1 MIHGYNFIGFERKA
15 AGEKKL
21 HSFST
26 VLKNNLHGEFSVAT
40 GKEINEAISK
50 ATDAFEIYKRTS
62 FEERAEFLDS
72 IAEEIIQLADEL
84 IERAHL
90 ESGLPEARITGERGR
105 TVGQLK
111 LFASLL
117 REGSFVEA
125 IIDTALP
132 DRKPLP
138 RSDLRRM
145 MHPIGPVAVFAASNF
160 PLAFSTAGGDTA
172 SALAAGCPVIVKA
185 HSSHLG
191 TNELVATAVISAAKK
206 CNIPDGVF
214 SSLIGEGSQ
223 LGQQLVKHPQ
233 IKAVGFTG
241 SLRAGM
247 SLLKA
252 SVNER
257 EEPIPV
263 YAEMSSINPVLVLP
277 NKINQDIDS
286 VVAQLTASI
295 TLGVGQFCT
304 NPGLL
309 FVIKDDNT
317 ELFVQ
322 KLAGS
327 LQQVQPTTML
337 NQTICSAYYKERQL
351 LLEQEGV
358 TASWVGD
365 DTNTDYK
372 GSALLAHTTAKT
384 FSKNKDL
391 QNEVF
396 GPASLV
402 VICEDEKELQSALK
416 SLHGQ
421 LTGTAIG
428 TSTDFSQFRNCI
440 DILISRVGRVIYNAV
455 PTGVEVSH
463 AMMHGGPFPATTFAH
478 FTSVGTEAIK
488 RFLRPVCYQDCPQ
501 EFLPDALK
509 DENPLH
515 IMRKING
522 ELRREAVQ
530 NPELS
535 VNTVNVNAAIAT
547 MGPDKL
553 STKLWWDK

>member
-1 MIHGYNFIGFERKA
+1 MLSGHNFIGFEKKSS
-15 AGEKKL
+15 GEKKL
-21 HSFST
+21 YAFST
-26 VLKNNLHGEFSVAT
+26 VLKNNLPGEFSIAT
-40 GKEINEAISK
+40 EQEINEAITK
-50 ATDAFEIYKRTS
+50 ATAAFDIYKRTS
-62 FEERAEFLDS
+62 FEQRAEFLDTV
-72 IAEEIIQLADEL
+72 ADEIMQL
-84 IERAHL
+84 EELVERAHL

-125 IIDTALP
+125 IIDTAMP

-191 TNELVATAVISAAKK
+191 TNELVASAIINAAQK
-206 CNIPDGVF
+206 CNMPDGIF
-214 SSLIGEGSQ
+214 SSLIGEGAS

-241 SLRAGM
+241 SFRGGM
-247 SLLKA
+247 ALFKA
-252 SVNER
+252 AINER

-263 YAEMSSINPVLVLP
+263 YAEMSSINPVLILP
-277 NKINQDIDS
+277 GKIKQSPDA
-286 VVAQLTASI
+286 VASQLSASI

-309 FVIKDDNT
+309 FIVKDENT
-317 ELFVQ
+317 NAFIQ
-322 KLAGS
+322 KLAHA
-327 LQQVQPTTML
+327 LQQVTPSTML
-337 NQTICSAYYKERQL
+337 NQTICNAYYKERQHL
-351 LLEQEGV
+351 LSTQGVETVWTGEEGKE
-358 TASWVGD
+358 
-365 DTNTDYK
+365 DYK
-372 GSALLAHTTAKT
+372 ASPSLAKTTAKN
-384 FSKNKDL
+384 FSTNSLL
-391 QNEVF
+391 QSEVF
-396 GPASLV
+396 GPSSLIV
-402 VICEDEKELQSALK
+402 VCEDEKELQSALK

-421 LTGTAIG
+421 LTATIIGTADDLKQFHNCL
-428 TSTDFSQFRNCI
+428 DF
-440 DILISRVGRVIYNAV
+440 LTERVGRVIYNGV

-463 AMMHGGPFPATTFAH
+463 AMMHGGPFPATTYSH

-488 RFLRPVCYQDCPQ
+488 RFLRPVCYQDCTQ
-501 EFLPDALK
+501 ELLPDALK

-515 IMRKING
+515 IMRKLNG
-522 ELRREAVQ
+522 EFTTNVVQ
-530 NPELS
+530 QYE
-535 VNTVNVNAAIAT
+535 VAQ
-547 MGPDKL
+547 
-553 STKLWWDK
+553 

>member
-1 MIHGYNFIGFERKA
+1 MINGYNFIGFEKRSVS
-15 AGEKKL
+15 ERKL
-21 HSFST
+21 HAFST
-26 VLKNNLHGEFSVAT
+26 LLKNNLQGEFSIAT
-40 GKEINEAISK
+40 AQDINEAISK
-50 ATDAFEIYKRTS
+50 ATSAFEIYKKTS
-62 FEERAEFLDS
+62 FEQRAEFLDTV
-72 IAEEIIQLADEL
+72 AEEIMKIGDDL
-84 IERAHL
+84 IGRAHL
-90 ESGLPEARITGERGR
+90 ETGLPEARITGERGR

-191 TNELVATAVISAAKK
+191 TNELVATAIINAAKK
-206 CNIPDGVF
+206 CNMPDGIF
-214 SSLIGEGSQ
+214 SSLIGEGAK

-241 SLRAGM
+241 SFRGGM
-247 SLLKA
+247 ALLKA
-252 SVNER
+252 VINER

-277 NKINQDIDS
+277 AKIKQEVDA
-286 VVAQLTASI
+286 VASQLSASI

-304 NPGLL
+304 NPGLVYVL
-309 FVIKDDNT
+309 KDDNT
-317 ELFVQ
+317 ETFIQ
-322 KLAGS
+322 KLAQA
-327 LQQVQPTTML
+327 LQQVLPATML
-337 NQTICSAYYKERQL
+337 NQTICSAYYKEREQL
-351 LLEQEGV
+351 LSTQAVEAVWTGDEG
-358 TASWVGD
+358 TK
-365 DTNTDYK
+365 DYK
-372 GSALLAHTTAKT
+372 GSASLAQTAG
-384 FSKNKDL
+384 KNFIQNNSL

-396 GPASLV
+396 GPSSLV
-402 VICEDEKELQSALK
+402 VVCEDEKELQSALQ

-421 LTGTAIG
+421 LTGTIIG
-428 TSTDFSQFRNCI
+428 TPDDFKKFQNCI
-440 DILISRVGRVIYNAV
+440 EILVSKVGRVIYNGV

-463 AMMHGGPFPATTFAH
+463 AMMHGGPFPATTFSH

-488 RFLRPVCYQDCPQ
+488 RFLRPICYQDCPQ
-501 EFLPDALK
+501 QFLPEALK
-509 DENPLH
+509 DANPLH

-522 ELRREAVQ
+522 EFTRDEVGQLETI
-530 NPELS
+530 S
-535 VNTVNVNAAIAT
+535 
-547 MGPDKL
+547 
-553 STKLWWDK
+553 

>member
-1 MIHGYNFIGFERKA
+1 MLLGHNFIGFEKKSS
-15 AGEKKL
+15 GEKKL
-21 HSFST
+21 HAFST
-26 VLKNNLHGEFSVAT
+26 VLKNNLPGEFSVAT
-40 GKEINEAISK
+40 EQEINEAISK
-50 ATDAFEIYKRTS
+50 ATAAFEIYKRTS
-62 FEERAEFLDS
+62 FEQRADFLDTV
-72 IAEEIIQLADEL
+72 ADEIMKL
-84 IERAHL
+84 EELVERTHL

-125 IIDTALP
+125 IIDTAMP

-191 TNELVATAVISAAKK
+191 TNELVASAIISAAQK
-206 CNIPDGVF
+206 CNMPDGVF

-241 SLRAGM
+241 SFRGGM
-247 SLLKA
+247 ALFKA
-252 SVNER
+252 AINER

-263 YAEMSSINPVLVLP
+263 YAEMSSINPVLILP
-277 NKINQDIDS
+277 GKIKQSAD
-286 VVAQLTASI
+286 ALATQLSASI

-309 FVIKDDNT
+309 FIVKDENT
-317 ELFVQ
+317 DAFTQ
-322 KLAGS
+322 KLAQV
-327 LQQVQPTTML
+327 LQQVTPATML
-337 NQTICSAYYKERQL
+337 NQGICSAYYKERQHL
-351 LLEQEGV
+351 LSTQGVETVWTGEEGKE
-358 TASWVGD
+358 
-365 DTNTDYK
+365 DYK
-372 GSALLAHTTAKT
+372 GSVSLAKTTAKN
-384 FSKNKDL
+384 FSANGLL

-396 GPASLV
+396 GPASLIV
-402 VICEDEKELQSALK
+402 VCEDEKELRSALR

-421 LTGTAIG
+421 LTATVIGTA
-428 TSTDFSQFRNCI
+428 DDLKQFHNCI
-440 DILISRVGRVIYNAV
+440 DVLIDRVGRVIYNGV

-463 AMMHGGPFPATTFAH
+463 SMMHGGPFPATTFSH
-478 FTSVGTEAIK
+478 FTSVGTEAVK

-501 EFLPDALK
+501 ELLPDALK

-515 IMRKING
+515 IMRKLNG
-522 ELRREAVQ
+522 EFTTDVVPQYEVVQ
-530 NPELS
+530 
-535 VNTVNVNAAIAT
+535 
-547 MGPDKL
+547 
-553 STKLWWDK
+553 

>member
-1 MIHGYNFIGFERKA
+1 MLSGHNFIGFEKKSS
-15 AGEKKL
+15 GEKKL
-21 HSFST
+21 YAFST
-26 VLKNNLHGEFSVAT
+26 VLKNNLPGEFSIAT
-40 GKEINEAISK
+40 EQEINEAISN
-50 ATDAFEIYKRTS
+50 ATAAFEIYKRTS
-62 FEERAEFLDS
+62 FEQRAEFLDTV
-72 IAEEIIQLADEL
+72 AEKILQLEEL
-84 IERAHL
+84 VERTHL

-125 IIDTALP
+125 IIDTAMP

-191 TNELVATAVISAAKK
+191 TNELVASAIISAAQK
-206 CNIPDGVF
+206 CNMPNGIF
-214 SSLIGEGSQ
+214 SSLIGEGTS

-241 SLRAGM
+241 SFRGGM
-247 SLLKA
+247 ALFKA
-252 SVNER
+252 AINER

-263 YAEMSSINPVLVLP
+263 YAEMSSINPVLILP
-277 NKINQDIDS
+277 DKIKQSADA
-286 VVAQLTASI
+286 VASQLSASI

-309 FVIKDDNT
+309 FIVKDEST
-317 ELFVQ
+317 HAFIQ
-322 KLAGS
+322 KLAHA
-327 LQQVQPTTML
+327 LQQVTPAPML
-337 NQTICSAYYKERQL
+337 NQTICSAYYKERQHL
-351 LLEQEGV
+351 LSTQGVETVWTGEEGKE
-358 TASWVGD
+358 
-365 DTNTDYK
+365 DYK
-372 GSALLAHTTAKT
+372 ASASLAKTTAKN
-384 FSKNKDL
+384 FSANSLL

-396 GPASLV
+396 GPSSLIV
-402 VICEDEKELQSALK
+402 VCEDEKELQSVLI

-421 LTGTAIG
+421 LTATIIGTA
-428 TSTDFSQFRNCI
+428 DDLKQFHNCL
-440 DILISRVGRVIYNAV
+440 DLLTERVGRVIYNGV

-463 AMMHGGPFPATTFAH
+463 AMMHGGPFPATTYSH

-488 RFLRPVCYQDCPQ
+488 RFLRPVSYQDCPQ
-501 EFLPDALK
+501 ELLPDALK

-515 IMRKING
+515 IMRKLNG
-522 ELRREAVQ
+522 EFTRDAVPQ
-530 NPELS
+530 YEL
-535 VNTVNVNAAIAT
+535 V
-547 MGPDKL
+547 
-553 STKLWWDK
+553 

>member
-1 MIHGYNFIGFERKA
+1 MISGHNFIGFEKKA
-15 AGEKKL
+15 SGEKKL
-21 HSFST
+21 YAFST
-26 VLKNNLHGEFSVAT
+26 VTKENLQGEFSVAT
-40 GKEINEAISK
+40 EQEIQQAISK
-50 ATDAFEIYKRTS
+50 ASGAFEIYKQIS
-62 FEERAEFLDS
+62 SEERAEFLDT
-72 IAEEIIQLADEL
+72 IADEIMQLGDEL

-90 ESGLPEARITGERGR
+90 ESGLPQARIAGERGR

-117 REGSFVEA
+117 REGSYVEA
-125 IIDTALP
+125 IIDTSLP

-145 MHPIGPVAVFAASNF
+145 MLPIGPVAVFAASNF

-172 SALAAGCPVIVKA
+172 SALASGCPVVVKA

-191 TNELVATAVISAAKK
+191 TNELVASAIIKAAQK
-206 CNIPDGVF
+206 CNMPDGVF
-214 SSLIGEGSQ
+214 SSLVGEGAL

-241 SLRAGM
+241 SFRGGM
-247 SLLKA
+247 ALLKA
-252 SVNER
+252 AVNER
-257 EEPIPV
+257 TEPIPV

-277 NKINQDIDS
+277 NKIAKDVDGLT
-286 VVAQLTASI
+286 AQLSASI

-309 FVIKDDNT
+309 FVIKDANT
-317 ELFVQ
+317 DALLQ
-322 KLAGS
+322 KLSQA
-327 LQQVQPTTML
+327 LQQVLPATML
-337 NQTICSAYYKERQL
+337 NQTICGAYYKERQQL
-351 LLEQEGV
+351 LGTGGVETVWSGDEGRE
-358 TASWVGD
+358 
-365 DTNTDYK
+365 DYK
-372 GSALLAHTTAKT
+372 GSAALAKTTAKN
-384 FSKNKDL
+384 FSANPSL

-402 VICEDEKELQSALK
+402 VVCEDENDLKNTLQ

-421 LTGTAIG
+421 LTASIIG
-428 TSTDFSQFRNCI
+428 TQDDLKRFQSCV
-440 DILISRVGRVIYNAV
+440 DILVARVGRIIYNGV

-463 AMMHGGPFPATTFAH
+463 SMMHGGPFPATTFAH

-509 DENPLH
+509 DKNPLR
-515 IMRKING
+515 IMRKLNG
-522 ELRREAVQ
+522 EFTRDAVQQLEAVA
-530 NPELS
+530 S
-535 VNTVNVNAAIAT
+535 
-547 MGPDKL
+547 
-553 STKLWWDK
+553 

>member
-1 MIHGYNFIGFERKA
+1 MLSGNNFIGFE
-15 AGEKKL
+15 KKISGKQKL
-21 HSFST
+21 SAFST
-26 VLKNNLHGEFSVAT
+26 VLKNNLPGEFFVANEE
-40 GKEINEAISK
+40 EIKKAIEK
-50 ATDAFEIYKRTS
+50 ATSAFEVYKKTS
-62 FEERAEFLDS
+62 FEERADFLDT
-72 IAEEIIQLADEL
+72 IADEIMQLGDAL

-90 ESGLPEARITGERGR
+90 ETGLPEPRITGERGR

-145 MHPIGPVAVFAASNF
+145 FHPIGPVAVFAASNF

-191 TNELVATAVISAAKK
+191 TNELVATAIIKAAQK
-206 CNIPDGVF
+206 CNMADGVF

-241 SLRAGM
+241 SFGAGM
-247 SLLKA
+247 ALLKA
-252 SVNER
+252 AVNER

-277 NKINQDIDS
+277 DKIKQDGDA
-286 VVAQLTASI
+286 VASQLSASI

-309 FVIKDDNT
+309 FVIKDENT
-317 ELFVQ
+317 EEFIQ
-322 KLAGS
+322 KLAQA
-327 LQQVQPTTML
+327 LQQVPAATML
-337 NQTICSAYYKERQL
+337 NEKICAAYHEERRQL
-351 LLEQEGV
+351 LSQQGV
-358 TASWVGD
+358 SAVLHD
-365 DTNTDYK
+365 DDAKNDFK
-372 GSALLAHTTAKT
+372 GSASLAQTSAKN
-384 FSKNKDL
+384 FSQNDAL

-396 GPASLV
+396 GPTSLV
-402 VICEDEKELQSALK
+402 VVCDDEIDLKKTLQA
-416 SLHGQ
+416 LHGQ
-421 LTGTAIG
+421 LTATIIG
-428 TSTDFSQFRNCI
+428 TSEDIKEFQNCV
-440 DILISRVGRVIYNAV
+440 DVLVQKVGRVIYNGV
-455 PTGVEVSH
+455 PTGVEVCH

-488 RFLRPVCYQDCPQ
+488 RFLRPVCYQDCPG

-509 DENPLH
+509 DENPLG
-515 IMRKING
+515 IMRKLNG
-522 ELRREAVQ
+522 TFTRDTVGQ
-530 NPELS
+530 PEER
-535 VNTVNVNAAIAT
+535 
-547 MGPDKL
+547 M
-553 STKLWWDK
+553 

>member
-1 MIHGYNFIGFERKA
+1 MVFGHNFIGFEKKA
-15 AGEKKL
+15 SGEKKL
-21 HSFST
+21 LAFST
-26 VLKNNLHGEFSVAT
+26 VLKNNLPGEFVIAT
-40 GKEINEAISK
+40 QSEIQTAVEK
-50 ATDAFEIYKRTS
+50 ATTAFEIYKRTS

-72 IAEEIIQLADEL
+72 IADEIMQLGDAL

-185 HSSHLG
+185 HSAHLG
-191 TNELVATAVISAAKK
+191 TNELVASAIIKAAQK
-206 CNIPDGVF
+206 CHMPDGVF
-214 SSLIGEGSQ
+214 SSLIGEGAQ
-223 LGQQLVKHPQ
+223 LGQQLVKHPG

-241 SLRAGM
+241 SFRGGM
-247 SLLKA
+247 ALLKA
-252 SVNER
+252 AVNER

-277 NKINQDIDS
+277 NKIKQDVDG
-286 VVAQLTASI
+286 VASQLSASI

-304 NPGLL
+304 NPGLVYVL
-309 FVIKDDNT
+309 KDANT
-317 ELFVQ
+317 ETFIQ
-322 KLAGS
+322 KLAKA
-327 LQQVQPTTML
+327 LQQVLPATML
-337 NQTICSAYYKERQL
+337 NQTICGAYYKERQQL
-351 LLEQEGV
+351 LSTQNVETVWTGDEGKEAYKAG
-358 TASWVGD
+358 AS
-365 DTNTDYK
+365 
-372 GSALLAHTTAKT
+372 LAKTTAKN
-384 FSKNKDL
+384 FNENSSL

-396 GPASLV
+396 GPSSLV
-402 VICEDEKELQSALK
+402 VVCEDENELRSALQ

-421 LTGTAIG
+421 LTGTVIG
-428 TSTDFSQFRNCI
+428 TQDDFKEFQSCVE
-440 DILISRVGRVIYNAV
+440 ILVSKVGRVIYNGV
-455 PTGVEVSH
+455 PTGVEVCH
-463 AMMHGGPFPATTFAH
+463 AMMHGGPFPSTTFPH
-478 FTSVGTEAIK
+478 FTSVGTEAVK
-488 RFLRPVCYQDCPQ
+488 RFLRPVCYQDCPK

-515 IMRKING
+515 IMRKVNG
-522 ELRREAVQ
+522 EFSREKIREFEKVH
-530 NPELS
+530 
-535 VNTVNVNAAIAT
+535 
-547 MGPDKL
+547 
-553 STKLWWDK
+553 

>member
-1 MIHGYNFIGFERKA
+1 MLTGNNFIGFKKKA

-21 HSFST
+21 YAFST
-26 VLKNNLHGEFSVAT
+26 ILKNNLPAEFSVAT
-40 GKEINEAISK
+40 EKEIDEAISK
-50 ATDAFEIYKRTS
+50 ATTAFEIYKRTS
-62 FEERAEFLDS
+62 FEQRAEFLDS
-72 IAEEIIQLADEL
+72 IADEIMQLGDEL

-111 LFASLL
+111 IFASLL

-172 SALAAGCPVIVKA
+172 SALASGCPVVVKA

-191 TNELVATAVISAAKK
+191 TNELVASAIINAAQK
-206 CNIPDGVF
+206 CKMPDGVF
-214 SSLIGEGSQ
+214 SSLIGEGAQ
-223 LGQQLVKHPQ
+223 LGQQLVKHPK

-241 SLRAGM
+241 SFRGGM
-247 SLLKA
+247 ALLKA
-252 SVNER
+252 AVNER

-277 NKINQDIDS
+277 NKIKQDVDA
-286 VVAQLTASI
+286 VASQLSASI

-304 NPGLL
+304 NPGLVYVL
-309 FVIKDDNT
+309 KDENT
-317 ELFVQ
+317 EVFIL
-322 KLAGS
+322 KLAQA
-327 LQQVQPTTML
+327 LQQVLPATML
-337 NQTICSAYYKERQL
+337 NQTICGAYYKERQQL
-351 LLEQEGV
+351 LSTQNVETV
-358 TASWVGD
+358 WTGD
-365 DTNTDYK
+365 EEKEDYK
-372 GSALLAHTTAKT
+372 GSASLAKTTAKNFCENST
-384 FSKNKDL
+384 L

-396 GPASLV
+396 GPTSLV
-402 VICEDEKELQSALK
+402 VVCENENGLQSALQ

-421 LTGTAIG
+421 LTGTVIG
-428 TSTDFSQFRNCI
+428 NPDDFKEFQNCI
-440 DILISRVGRVIYNAV
+440 EILTSKVGRLIYNGV
-455 PTGVEVSH
+455 PTGVEVCH
-463 AMMHGGPFPATTFAH
+463 AMMHGGPFPSTTFAH

-515 IMRKING
+515 IMRKLNG
-522 ELRREAVQ
+522 EFSRDEVRQLKPVQ
-530 NPELS
+530 
-535 VNTVNVNAAIAT
+535 
-547 MGPDKL
+547 
-553 STKLWWDK
+553 

>member
-1 MIHGYNFIGFERKA
+1 MLLGHNFIGFEKKA
-15 AGEKKL
+15 SGKKKL
-21 HSFST
+21 FAFST
-26 VLKNNLHGEFSVAT
+26 VSKNNLPGEFFVAT
-40 GKEINEAISK
+40 DQEISEAISK
-50 ATDAFEIYKRTS
+50 AASAFEIYKKTS
-62 FEERAEFLDS
+62 FEERAKFLDA
-72 IAEEIIQLADEL
+72 IADEIMQL
-84 IERAHL
+84 DELVQRAHL

-191 TNELVATAVISAAKK
+191 TNELVASAIINAAQK
-206 CNIPDGVF
+206 CNMPDGVF

-223 LGQQLVKHPQ
+223 LGQQLVKHSG

-241 SLRAGM
+241 SFRGGM
-247 SLLKA
+247 ALLKA
-252 SVNER
+252 AVNER

-277 NKINQDIDS
+277 GKIKEDADA
-286 VVAQLTASI
+286 VASQLSASI

-309 FVIKDDNT
+309 YVLKDENT
-317 ELFVQ
+317 DAFIQ
-322 KLAGS
+322 KLAQA
-327 LQQVQPTTML
+327 LQQVLPATML
-337 NQTICSAYYKERQL
+337 NQTICGAYYKERQQL
-351 LLEQEGV
+351 LSTQNVEAVLTGV
-358 TASWVGD
+358 EEKE
-365 DTNTDYK
+365 DYK
-372 GSALLAHTTAKT
+372 GSASLAKTTAKN
-384 FSKNKDL
+384 FRENSML

-396 GPASLV
+396 GPLSLV
-402 VICEDEKELQSALK
+402 VVCEDEKELQSALH

-421 LTGTAIG
+421 LTATIIGTADDLRRFQN
-428 TSTDFSQFRNCI
+428 SI
-440 DILISRVGRVIYNAV
+440 DLLIARVGRVIYNGV
-455 PTGVEVSH
+455 PTGVEVCH
-463 AMMHGGPFPATTFAH
+463 AMMHGGPFPSTTFSH

-501 EFLPDALK
+501 QFLPDALK

-522 ELRREAVQ
+522 EFTRD
-530 NPELS
+530 
-535 VNTVNVNAAIAT
+535 TVKQLQEV
-547 MGPDKL
+547 
-553 STKLWWDK
+553 